1 MEINYDKS
9 VFKTGMKDGIPIALG
24 YFAVALALG
33 IVARNAGVT
42 ALQGFFS
49 SLITIS
55 ASGEYAGFA
64 MMAEKAPYIELAV
77 MTFIINARYIL
88 MSLTLSQKFHEST
101 SLLHRAII
109 GFFVTDELF
118 AITAARKGY
127 INPYYTYGAAF
138 VAAPAWA
145 LGTGVGIVMGNILP
159 SKVVSALSVALFGMF
174 LALTVPAAKNNKVI
188 FSVIIVSY
196 IASFVFPMI
205 PAFSGI
211 SDGMKAIILTI
222 IIASVYSVL
231 FPREEGEA

>member
-9 VFKTGMKDGIPIALG
+9 LFKIGMKDGIPIALG
-24 YFAVALALG
+24 YLAVALALG

-42 ALQGFFS
+42 ALQGFFA

-55 ASGEYAGFA
+55 ASGEYAGFT
-64 MMAEKAPYIELAV
+64 MMAQRVPYIELAV

-127 INPYYTYGAAF
+127 INPYYTYGAAL

-145 LGTGVGIVMGNILP
+145 LGTCIGIVMGNILP
-159 SKVVSALSVALFGMF
+159 GAVVSALSVALFGMF
-174 LALTVPAAKNNKVI
+174 LALTVPAAKNDKVI
-188 FSVIIVSY
+188 FSVIIISY
-196 IASFVFPMI
+196 TASYVFPMVS
-205 PAFSGI
+205 AFSDI

-231 FPREEGEA
+231 FPREEGNA

>member
-188 FSVIIVSY
+188 FSVIIISY

-222 IIASVYSVL
+222 IIASVYAVL

>member
-9 VFKTGMKDGIPIALG
+9 VFKIGMKDGIPIALG

-33 IVARNAGVT
+33 IVAKNAGVT
-42 ALQGFFS
+42 VLQGFFS

-64 MMAEKAPYIELAV
+64 MMADKAPYIELAI

-101 SLLHRAII
+101 SLIHRAII

-127 INPYYTYGAAF
+127 INPYYTYGAALI
-138 VAAPAWA
+138 AAPAWA
-145 LGTGVGIVMGNILP
+145 LGTGIGIVMGNILP
-159 SKVVSALSVALFGMF
+159 GAVVSALSVALFGMF
-174 LALTVPAAKNNKVI
+174 LALTVPAAKNDKII
-188 FSVIIVSY
+188 FSVIIISY
-196 IASFVFPMI
+196 TASYVFPMI

-231 FPREEGEA
+231 FPREEGNA

>member
-77 MTFIINARYIL
+77 MTF
-88 MSLTLSQKFHEST
+88 
-101 SLLHRAII
+101 
-109 GFFVTDELF
+109 V
-118 AITAARKGY
+118 
-127 INPYYTYGAAF
+127 
-138 VAAPAWA
+138 
-145 LGTGVGIVMGNILP
+145 
-159 SKVVSALSVALFGMF
+159 
-174 LALTVPAAKNNKVI
+174 
-188 FSVIIVSY
+188 
-196 IASFVFPMI
+196 
-205 PAFSGI
+205 
-211 SDGMKAIILTI
+211 
-222 IIASVYSVL
+222 
-231 FPREEGEA
+231 

>member
-9 VFKTGMKDGIPIALG
+9 VFKIGMKDGIPIALG

-33 IVARNAGVT
+33 IVAKNAGVT
-42 ALQGFFS
+42 VLQGFFS

-64 MMAEKAPYIELAV
+64 MMADKAPYIELAI

-101 SLLHRAII
+101 SLIHRAII

-127 INPYYTYGAAF
+127 INPYYTYGAALI
-138 VAAPAWA
+138 AAPAWA
-145 LGTGVGIVMGNILP
+145 LGTCIGIVMGNILP
-159 SKVVSALSVALFGMF
+159 GAVVSALSVALFGMF
-174 LALTVPAAKNNKVI
+174 LALTVPAAKNDKII
-188 FSVIIVSY
+188 FSVIIISY
-196 IASFVFPMI
+196 TASYVFPMI

-231 FPREEGEA
+231 FPREEGDA

>member
-1 MEINYDKS
+1 
-9 VFKTGMKDGIPIALG
+9 MKDGIPIALG

-188 FSVIIVSY
+188 FSVIIISY

-222 IIASVYSVL
+222 IIASVYAVL

>member
-1 MEINYDKS
+1 
-9 VFKTGMKDGIPIALG
+9 
-24 YFAVALALG
+24 
-33 IVARNAGVT
+33 
-42 ALQGFFS
+42 
-49 SLITIS
+49 
-55 ASGEYAGFA
+55 
-64 MMAEKAPYIELAV
+64 

-188 FSVIIVSY
+188 FSVIIISY

-222 IIASVYSVL
+222 IIASVYAVL

>member
-64 MMAEKAPYIELAV
+64 MMAEKAPYIELAI

-101 SLLHRAII
+101 SLIHRAII

-127 INPYYTYGAAF
+127 INHYYTYGAAF

-188 FSVIIVSY
+188 FSVIIISY

-205 PAFSGI
+205 PAFSGV

>member
-127 INPYYTYGAAF
+127 INPYYTYGAAL